1 VHDVLI
7 AAVTSLFAALDVAA
21 LSLGSLLFKA
31 R

>member
-7 AAVTSLFAALDVAA
+7 AAVTRLFAAPDVAA
-21 LSLGSLLFKA
+21 LSLRSLLFKA